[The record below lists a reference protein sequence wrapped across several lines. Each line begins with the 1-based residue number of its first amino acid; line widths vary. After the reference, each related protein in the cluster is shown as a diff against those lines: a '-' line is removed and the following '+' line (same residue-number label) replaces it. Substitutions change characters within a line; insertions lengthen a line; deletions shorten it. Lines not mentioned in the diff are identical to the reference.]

1 MASPVSDSLLL
12 PIETLNRE
20 FDGKLLVALAAAE
33 RGFKPIIGGRAAIHD
48 SLPALPRSIYLS
60 KGVRSGS
67 RPIFSLLERFGH
79 SIAAVDEE
87 ALVRFS
93 DELFLMKL
101 DPDAFPRVRILFAWG
116 EDNAELWRR
125 SQWYAGAPILASGN
139 PRTDM
144 MRPELRPF
152 HQPEVDAIRA
162 EFGDFA
168 LFNSNFS
175 VVNHFI
181 PNKTRFKVADWVT
194 PEASD
199 QFRSGML
206 AHKQA
211 LFERFLEAM
220 PALARAIAPRQ
231 LVIRPHPSENADAWR
246 QATAGIANAT
256 VLHEGAVVPWL
267 IAARVLI
274 HNGCSSAVEAAA
286 IGTPALAYAPLASQ
300 EFDIWLPNALSH
312 LCPDPGTLADATRQS
327 LGGDAPPPGNE
338 HKTLLH
344 HHLAGLEGA
353 LCSERIAEGL
363 IAHKGA
369 LAKAPGT
376 DPIRWA
382 GAWLKHRQRLH
393 KRRRRDRAEA
403 GAASTYIQHKFP
415 GIEPDWIERRIQ
427 RFRSALGRF
436 ENIRPRQIRRDIFAI
451 ERR

>member
-1 MASPVSDSLLL
+1 MAASVPDTLIL

-33 RGFKPIIGGRAAIHD
+33 RGLKPIIGGRAAIHD
-48 SLPALPRSIYLS
+48 NLPSLPRSTYLS

-67 RPIFSLLERFGH
+67 RAIFDLLERFGH
-79 SIAAVDEE
+79 AIAAVDEE

-116 EDNAELWRR
+116 EDNAELWQR
-125 SQWYAGAPILASGN
+125 SQWYAGAPILRSGN

-162 EFGDFA
+162 RFGDFA

-199 QFRSGML
+199 QFRTGML
-206 AHKQA
+206 AHKRA
-211 LFERFLEAM
+211 LFEQFLEAM
-220 PALARAIAPRQ
+220 PALARAIVPNK
-231 LVIRPHPSENADAWR
+231 LVIRPHPSENSDAWQ
-246 QATAGIANAT
+246 QATAGIPNVA

-286 IGTPALAYAPLASQ
+286 IGTPALAYRPLVSDD
-300 EFDIWLPNALSH
+300 FDIWLPNALSQS
-312 LCPDPGTLADATRQS
+312 CVDTETLVDAARRTLRE
-327 LGGDAPPPGNE
+327 GAPLPSNE
-338 HKTLLH
+338 HKALLH
-344 HHLAGLEGA
+344 HHLAGLDGA
-353 LCSERIAEGL
+353 FCSERIAAGL
-363 IAHKGA
+363 IEHKAA

-376 DPIRWA
+376 DPFRWL
-382 GAWLKHRQRLH
+382 GAYLKHRRRQR
-393 KRRRRDRAEA
+393 KRRRRDRAQQ
-403 GAASTYIQHKFP
+403 GAATSYIQHKFP
-415 GIEPDWIERRIQ
+415 GIEADWIEARLQ
-427 RFRSALGRF
+427 RFRRALGRYEDF
-436 ENIRPRQIRRDIFAI
+436 RARQIRRDIFAI